1 MAYTTK
7 GALDRQKA
15 VTVKSKEKNNDVR
28 LQLFA
33 EDWRVWDAVLEGLG
47 CCQKESLDSQS
58 TGRMR

>member
-33 EDWRVWDAVLEGLG
+33 EDWRVWDAVRKKALTHRALAE
-47 CCQKESLDSQS
+47 
-58 TGRMR
+58 